1 MYHQLTRRTFLKAGV
16 GTGVLGALGAV
27 DPSPSDAADDPEQRP
42 PSPGTLVLNDDGHVF
57 LNLSDDLHKADL
69 RRYLQSYCR
78 AGVDTVA
85 YCVGDMSWPT
95 LYPTRVG
102 VHYRVLG
109 AAGDVKRVRSRN
121 NVDNFASE
129 PGGYFGAV
137 FGILRELGKNVLA
150 SFRMNDAHFTSVD
163 NPNVSEFW
171 KQHAKRALGRVYG
184 YYGGCLNYEFDVVRQ
199 HFFDRVI
206 EFAEL
211 YPAIDG
217 IELDAMRSPY
227 FFPPGKGK
235 ELAPLFTELV
245 RRIKAAL
252 AAQAKRLKRPEYLL
266 TINVPLTPE
275 LALESG
281 LDVAAWDAER
291 LFHSVSV
298 GPYQAHMNHPMERW
312 QKLLRHGTPVM
323 AYVGCSPQTGQ
334 YLGLEEYRA
343 AAANAYGS
351 GADGIYLFNYPC
363 LFELAFQK
371 PIAFEDVKMVL
382 PDMRAFRHYDF
393 TKVAQALDEMGS
405 AESLRGKD
413 KRFLFYFSND
423 ARYRHYDPDLAS
435 LNRSDV
441 VVGSPDPTTSTTEG
455 LKAAPGDLA
464 VRPVG
469 RSGDRPT
476 TQNRPTTENSATLK
490 ATFRCYE
497 DLDRA
502 RTIMLRFKIENVART
517 EQFRASLN
525 GQPIAASHQQIRYAA
540 NGRDT
545 RIHTVK
551 LGPYQEY
558 KITLQPVQFEKG
570 ENRLEVT
577 PTKLLPELTTEINL
591 LEIELLVRYAE

>member
-1 MYHQLTRRTFLKAGV
+1 MSNQISRRSFLGAGV
-16 GTGVLGALGAV
+16 GAGVVATLGSAH
-27 DPSPSDAADDPEQRP
+27 PSPSVAADDRDQRP
-42 PSPGTLVLNDDGHVF
+42 PSPGKLILNDDGHVF

-78 AGVDTVA
+78 AGVDAVA
-85 YCVGDMSWPT
+85 YCVGDMSWAT
-95 LYPTRVG
+95 FYPTRMG
-102 VHYRVLG
+102 VHYSVLG
-109 AAGDVKRVRSRN
+109 AGGDLKRMRIHK

-129 PGGYFGAV
+129 PGGYFGAA
-137 FGILRELGKNVLA
+137 FGILRELGKKVLA

-199 HFFDRVI
+199 HFFDRVV

-211 YPAIDG
+211 YPEIDG
-217 IELDAMRSPY
+217 IELDAMRSPF

-235 ELAPLFTELV
+235 EFAPLFTELV
-245 RRIKAAL
+245 REIRTTL

-291 LFHSVSV
+291 IFDSVSV

-312 QKLLRHGTPVM
+312 KKLLKHGTPVL
-323 AYVGCSPQTGQ
+323 AYLGCSPQTGQ

-351 GADGIYLFNYPC
+351 GADGIYVFNYPC

-371 PIAFEDVKMVL
+371 PIAVEDVKMVL
-382 PDMRAFRHYDF
+382 PDMRAFRHADF
-393 TKVAQALDEMGS
+393 TNVAQAFDEIGR

-423 ARYRHYDPDLAS
+423 TRYRHYDPDLAS
-435 LNRSDV
+435 LKRPADK
-441 VVGSPDPTTSTTEG
+441 GQ
-455 LKAAPGDLA
+455 LKAA
-464 VRPVG
+464 
-469 RSGDRPT
+469 
-476 TQNRPTTENSATLK
+476 
-490 ATFRCYE
+490 FRCYE
-497 DLDRA
+497 DYDRA
-502 RTIMLRFKIENVART
+502 RTITLRFKIENVART
-517 EQFRASLN
+517 EQFQASLN
-525 GQPIAASHQQIRYAA
+525 GQPIDASQQQVRYAA

-545 RIHTVK
+545 RVHTVK
-551 LGPYQEY
+551 LGPYLEY
-558 KITLQPVQFEKG
+558 EITLQPPQLTKG
-570 ENRLEVT
+570 ENHLKVT
-577 PTKLLPELTTEINL
+577 PTKLQSDLATKINL
-591 LEIELLVRYAE
+591 LEIELLVGYTG